1 MASNYYNQ
9 VIDILKSH
17 GFSFL
22 RAAKGSHQVWV
33 NSVSG
38 RKVSVP
44 AKIVS
49 RHTANDILKSA
60 EIREKV

>member
-9 VIDILKSH
+9 VIDILKRH

-22 RAAKGSHQVWV
+22 RAANGSHRMWV
-33 NSVSG
+33 NGVTG
-38 RKVSVP
+38 RKASVP

-49 RHTANDILKSA
+49 RHMANDILKSA
-60 EIREKV
+60 EKREKV